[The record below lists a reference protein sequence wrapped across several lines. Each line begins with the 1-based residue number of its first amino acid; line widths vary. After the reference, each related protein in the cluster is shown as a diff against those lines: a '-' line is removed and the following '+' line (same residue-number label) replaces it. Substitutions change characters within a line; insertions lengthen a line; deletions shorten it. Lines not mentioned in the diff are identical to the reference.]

1 MATAGR
7 RGAAAAGRGICGLLR
22 AAWEAVGRGI
32 CDGPALGLMAAG
44 RGRGMTDGAGA
55 GRRRGG
61 AREGLAAKSGKRGQ
75 GLGAPVVLKDVAAGQ
90 WPWEGG

>member
-1 MATAGR
+1 
-7 RGAAAAGRGICGLLR
+7 
-22 AAWEAVGRGI
+22 
-32 CDGPALGLMAAG
+32 
-44 RGRGMTDGAGA
+44 MTDGAGA

>member
-32 CDGPALGLMAAG
+32 CDGPALGLMETIPDLWKEVKEQAQGWCAI
-44 RGRGMTDGAGA
+44 RKW
-55 GRRRGG
+55 
-61 AREGLAAKSGKRGQ
+61 LAPHVKTHH
-75 GLGAPVVLKDVAAGQ
+75 
-90 WPWEGG
+90 